1 MFSGCIET
9 AMAHMSSLALKQVY
23 YEEELYST
31 NLDFYFLS
39 TVYSRKQLQ
48 KTTASGLFE
57 DLETHTGP
65 LWYEFFYTNPP
76 VLG

>member
-39 TVYSRKQLQ
+39 TVYSRKQL
-48 KTTASGLFE
+48 
-57 DLETHTGP
+57 
-65 LWYEFFYTNPP
+65 
-76 VLG
+76 